1 MTGIFRALARRRDQK
16 RLDRFFARYA
26 RRVLIVHQGLGLDWI
41 EELLKIGGGGG
52 YFRIDARQPLDE
64 HSPVSWLTH
73 RFLLPLNVPLPL
85 LCDVGTDHLTVRHLQ
100 SRGRLCHPADIGWI
114 LDDMR
119 KRTRFHATLRREAS
133 QLISQHGLAVED
145 NAYEIDFES

>member
-1 MTGIFRALARRRDQK
+1 MTGIFRTLARRRDQK
-16 RLDRFFARYA
+16 RLDRFFARYT
-26 RRVLIVHQGLGLDWI
+26 RRILIVHQGLTLDWL

-64 HSPVSWLTH
+64 QSPVSWLTH
-73 RFLLPLNVPLPL
+73 RFILPLNIPLPL
-85 LCDVGTDHLTVRHLQ
+85 LCDVGTDRLTVRHLR
-100 SRGRLCHPADIGWI
+100 SRGYLCHPADIGWI

-119 KRTRFHATLRREAS
+119 NKARFHATLHREPA

-145 NAYEIDFES
+145 NAYEIDFGS